1 MHRLIIYFGLIL
13 LLLAADVVFAK
24 TINSP
29 TMPPERAIEVAQEY
43 VKNNKI
49 DVSRHFL
56 AKVEYFGL
64 YDEYQK
70 PYWRIEWHYLGA
82 VKGGQ
87 IFVIVFPDGTA
98 FLQFGE

>member
-1 MHRLIIYFGLIL
+1 MHRFIIRVGLIL
-13 LLLAADVVFAK
+13 QLLAANYVVAK

-29 TMPPERAIEVAQEY
+29 TMPPQRAIEVAQEY

-64 YDEYQK
+64 YDEYKK
-70 PYWRIEWHYLGA
+70 PFWRVEWHYLGV

-87 IFVIVFPDGTA
+87 IFVLVCPDGSMSHT
-98 FLQFGE
+98 LGE